1 MKAVHQSAWVGR
13 AIMGGVSVALLLST
27 APASAQPLDRAI
39 RPTPRPVR
47 PYKFPVVDTRTLRN
61 GIPVAFVERHDLPI
75 VAVRAV
81 LTGGSRLDPVGKEGV
96 FQLLN
101 AMLREGTASL
111 TADQLSEAFADLG
124 NTVAPTGFTTVT
136 RNVPRSLELMSDMLM
151 RPTLPQAA
159 FDRQKTNLVTAL
171 QRAKDQPAALAN
183 RILSRVLYGAGHPYE
198 RAASEQ
204 SVAAIARDDLVVF
217 HTQYMRPE
225 NVKLVVAGDVNP
237 AAMMAQLERT
247 FGTWAPGGTKAALD
261 VPMPKNV
268 ATTAIYLFDRPSS
281 PQSTVLIG
289 RIGPSRATPD
299 FYALDALS
307 TVLGALSGSRVNV
320 SLRERHAFTYGARD
334 SIVWRR
340 ATEPST
346 FLGAADIAAAKTD
359 SALMLWMAELRDIR
373 ESRPP
378 TADEME
384 FARTNRVAGLPRLLE
399 SIDGLANRVAA
410 LAENNLPFD
419 FYEHYIARMSKLT
432 ASDVGQAAK
441 KHVDPDRL
449 AIVVV
454 GDRRLIE
461 PALRLAN
468 IAPIVLVDENGN
480 TR

>member
-1 MKAVHQSAWVGR
+1 MLLPALALATLLAGSR
-13 AIMGGVSVALLLST
+13 AA
-27 APASAQPLDRAI
+27 AQPLDRSV
-39 RPTPRPVR
+39 RPSPRPAR
-47 PYKFPVVDTRTLRN
+47 PYKFPVVETLTLSN
-61 GIPVAFVERHDLPI
+61 GIPVAIVERHDVPL

-81 LTGGSRLDPVGKEGV
+81 VTGGSRLDPVGKEGM

-101 AMLREGTASL
+101 TMLREGTASIN
-111 TADQLSEAFADLG
+111 ADQLAEAFADLG
-124 NTVAPTGFTTVT
+124 NAVVPTGFTTVT
-136 RNVPRSLELMSDMLM
+136 RNVPRSLELMADMLM
-151 RPTLPQAA
+151 RPALPPAA
-159 FDRQKTNLVTAL
+159 FDRQKANLVTAL
-171 QRAKDQPAALAN
+171 QRAKDQPSVLAN

-198 RAASEQ
+198 RSATEQ
-204 SVAAIARDDLVVF
+204 SVATISRDDLAAF
-217 HTQYMRPE
+217 HAQYIRPE
-225 NVKLVVAGDVNP
+225 NVKLIVAGDVN
-237 AAMMAQLERT
+237 ATAITAELERT
-247 FGTWAPGGTKAALD
+247 FGTWAPGGTKAVLD
-261 VPMPKNV
+261 VPLPKNV

-281 PQSTVLIG
+281 PQSTVAIG
-289 RIGPSRATPD
+289 RIGPSRSTPD
-299 FYALDALS
+299 FHALDALS

-340 ATEPST
+340 APEPST
-346 FLGAADIAAAKTD
+346 FLGAADVAGAKTD

-378 TADEME
+378 TNDEMV

-410 LAENNLPFD
+410 LADNNVPFN
-419 FYEHYIARMSKLT
+419 FYEQYIARMSRLT
-432 ASDVGQAAK
+432 AAEVAQAAK
-441 KHVDPDRL
+441 KHVDPDHL

-461 PALRLAN
+461 PALRAAN